1 MSRAT
6 FTQSGQRSTREQI
19 LDTASELFVLNG
31 FRAVGIDTI
40 IARSGVAKM
49 TLYRHFP
56 SKDAL
61 IAAYLERS
69 NAFFLEWFDR
79 AVSYGETPR
88 DQLIAL
94 FEGLS
99 VLTNQS
105 SCYGCS
111 FQTAAA
117 EFPDRD
123 HPSHQ
128 AALTHKRQIIARL
141 ALLGQ
146 RAGARNPHVLAEQ
159 LLLLMDGALV
169 AARVFGPANHARNVA
184 AAARTLIDVQ
194 FTQ

>member
-6 FTQSGQRSTREQI
+6 FTQSGQRSAREQI
-19 LDTASELFVLNG
+19 LDTASELFARDG

-69 NAFFLEWFDR
+69 NAIFWEWFEHALNDS
-79 AVSYGETPR
+79 ATPR
-88 DQLIAL
+88 EQLQSV
-94 FEGLS
+94 FEQLHVFTS
-99 VLTNQS
+99 QP
-105 SCYGCS
+105 SCYGCI
-111 FQTAAA
+111 FQVAAA
-117 EFPDRD
+117 EFPDSC
-123 HPSHQ
+123 HPNH
-128 AALTHKRQIIARL
+128 AAARTHKQALIARL
-141 ALLGQ
+141 ATVCIE
-146 RAGARNPHVLAEQ
+146 AGARDPQVLAEQ

-169 AARVFGPANHARNVA
+169 AARVFGPANHARHVA
-184 AAARTLIDVQ
+184 AAARTLIDAQ